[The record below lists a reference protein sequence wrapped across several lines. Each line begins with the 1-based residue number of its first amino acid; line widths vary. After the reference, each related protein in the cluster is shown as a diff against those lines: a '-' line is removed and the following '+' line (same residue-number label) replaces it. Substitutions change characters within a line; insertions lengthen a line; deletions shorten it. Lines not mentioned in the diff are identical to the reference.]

1 MIIKVCDV
9 EKSKMILAVDD
20 LVYEVHMFHPSM
32 TKLKKNHGYIIR
44 DWVYVYK
51 GKSKPDG
58 MGIYKNDSGQL
69 VVVEGGIKEKE
80 KFSVENVIDMDFE
93 SMAETIKEL
102 AKKYTSDEDLEVINN
117 SSEVFTPKIKDG
129 DDFLKQIV
137 KQALDEKKIN
147 LKLYKNK
154 FSKPHTLNNI
164 KSALVNKTKTSITNF
179 EQWAELLG
187 FDYEI
192 TIKDNG
198 TDKLNPL
205 KCEITYK
212 SDEGLSVKDK

>member
-1 MIIKVCDV
+1 
-9 EKSKMILAVDD
+9 
-20 LVYEVHMFHPSM
+20 M
-32 TKLKKNHGYIIR
+32 TLKKNHGYIIR

-51 GKSKPDG
+51 GKVKPDG
-58 MGIYKNDSGQL
+58 MGIYKDDSGQF

-80 KFSVENVIDMDFE
+80 KFSVGNVIDMDFE

-192 TIKDNG
+192 TIRDNG

-205 KCEITYK
+205 KYEITYK
-212 SDEGLSVKDK
+212 SDEGLSVKR